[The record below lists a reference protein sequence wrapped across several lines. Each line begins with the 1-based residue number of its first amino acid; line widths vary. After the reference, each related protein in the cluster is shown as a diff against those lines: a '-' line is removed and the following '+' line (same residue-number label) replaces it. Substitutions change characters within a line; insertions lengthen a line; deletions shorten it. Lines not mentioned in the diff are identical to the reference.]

1 MTAIAKAA
9 DGRFHFRRSAGTA
22 AIQLLASTV
31 GGLAFAALALLWL
44 VGVLPADPPELR
56 PFLAVLA
63 GFFALLLFA
72 GTARSARRYTQAT
85 ILRVGPDGLWM
96 PDVGL
101 LAWGDIADVR
111 LESYNAPG
119 EQGLGL
125 ARQSRLGIVPS
136 TDAPVAQRSAP
147 LGWRLAGT
155 YFRVVGSF
163 MPEGQM
169 GLDHLAPLGID
180 ATEFTVPLDEVLD
193 AIGEF
198 QPDCVDGAG
207 RRDRKGDLA
216 HSTGHR
222 C

>member
-1 MTAIAKAA
+1 MHQVDSMTAIAKAA
-9 DGRFHFRRSAGTA
+9 DGRFYFPTSAGA
-22 AIQLLASTV
+22 ATIQLLASTV

-44 VGVLPADPPELR
+44 VGVLPADPPEIR
-56 PFLAVLA
+56 PFLALLA
-63 GFFALLLFA
+63 GFFTLLLFV
-72 GTARSARRYTQAT
+72 GTAQSARRATQAT

-101 LAWGDIADVR
+101 LPWRDIADVR

-136 TDAPVAQRSAP
+136 ADAPVAQRSAP
-147 LGWRLAGT
+147 LGWRLAGA
-155 YFRVVGSF
+155 YCRVVGAF
-163 MPEGQM
+163 MPQGQM

-180 ATEFTVPLDEVLD
+180 ATDFTVPLDEVLD

-198 QPDCVDGAG
+198 QGGRGDGG
-207 RRDRKGDLA
+207 
-216 HSTGHR
+216 
-222 C
+222 